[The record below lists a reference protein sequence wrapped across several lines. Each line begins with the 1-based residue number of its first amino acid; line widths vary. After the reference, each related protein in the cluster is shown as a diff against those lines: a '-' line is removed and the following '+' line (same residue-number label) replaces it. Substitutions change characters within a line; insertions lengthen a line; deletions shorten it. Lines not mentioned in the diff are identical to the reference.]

1 MLKQLWHKLFRK
13 ESASIRS
20 AAALLG
26 AATLASRFVGIVRDR
41 LLSGTFGAGHEL
53 DAYYAAFR
61 TPDFIYNLF
70 VLGAITAGFIPV
82 FTAVLAKE
90 GVGAEDG
97 IGERGNDLASAL
109 MTVLG
114 VGLTVLAALGI
125 VFAPHAVNL
134 LTPGFTGEQQALA
147 TSLTRIMF
155 VSPVFLGLSSVLGG
169 ILQTKRRFFVYALAP
184 VMYNVGIIMGTLF
197 LSPMM
202 GIRGAAVGVAFGA
215 FAHLVTQAIACG
227 AVGFRF
233 RPRWNPKDEG
243 VVAIAKQTLPRVA
256 SLAVGQVN
264 SFILVGMASTI
275 GAGSIAVFTL
285 ANNLQNFP
293 VGILGVSFAVAA
305 FPLISEL
312 AAKGKHDELVAQFTR
327 TVRTVLFLVVPA
339 TVLMLLL
346 RAQIVRV
353 ILGSG
358 RFDWNDTIDT
368 ANTLAWLTMSLFA
381 QALYPLVVRVFFAL
395 KDVKTP
401 LYVSIATVVIERVL
415 AWVLI
420 QHGYGTPG
428 LSAAFSVACIFDF
441 AVLWVML
448 KHRTGSLGE
457 KEIIKA
463 LFQMSVA
470 GMAMAAVIQVVK
482 GVVATMVN
490 MQTFMGI
497 LTQGVTA
504 GLIGLAVYM
513 AVGYALGLREA
524 REVRKIYRR
533 RAPVTPSSNIVQE
546 EDNISVE

>member
-1 MLKQLWHKLFRK
+1 MLGKIFSKQKTSVR
-13 ESASIRS
+13 
-20 AAALLG
+20 AAALILG
-26 AATLASRFVGIVRDR
+26 VATLASRFVGIIRDR
-41 LLSGTFGAGHEL
+41 LLSGTFGAGPDL

-70 VLGAITAGFIPV
+70 VLGAITAGFIPI
-82 FTAVLAKE
+82 FTATLAKE
-90 GVGAEDG
+90 GIEAEDG
-97 IGERGNDLASAL
+97 IGARGNELASAL

-114 VGLTVLAALGI
+114 VGLTVLAAVGI
-125 VFAPHAVNL
+125 LVAPYAVAL
-134 LTPGFTGEQQALA
+134 LTPGFSGAQRALA

-184 VMYNVGIIMGTLF
+184 VMYNVGIITGTL
-197 LSPMM
+197 LLAPTM
-202 GIRGAAVGVAFGA
+202 GIRGPAVGVAIGA
-215 FAHLVTQAIACG
+215 FAHLLTQAIACG
-227 AVGFRF
+227 AVGFKFRF
-233 RPRWNPKDEG
+233 RWKPKDEG
-243 VVAIAKQTLPRVA
+243 VAAIARQTMPRVA
-256 SLAVGQVN
+256 SLAVAQVN
-264 SFILVGMASTI
+264 TFILVGVASTI

-285 ANNLQNFP
+285 ATNLQNFP

-312 AAKGKHDELVAQFTR
+312 AAKGKHEELVAQFTR

-401 LYVSIATVVIERVL
+401 LYVSIVTVVIERLL
-415 AWVLI
+415 AWVLVAK
-420 QHGYGTPG
+420 GYGTPG
-428 LSAAFSVACIFDF
+428 LAAAFSIASIFDVT
-441 AVLWVML
+441 VLWVML

-457 KEIIKA
+457 KEVIKA
-463 LFQMSVA
+463 LFQMSIA
-470 GMAMAAVIQVVK
+470 GAAMAVLIQFVKAMLAAV
-482 GVVATMVN
+482 VN
-490 MQTFMGI
+490 MQTFVGI
-497 LTQGVTA
+497 LTQGAVA
-504 GLIGLAVYM
+504 GVLGLAAYL
-513 AVGYALGLREA
+513 AVAYALGLREA

-533 RAPVTPSSNIVQE
+533 RAQPTPASNIVQDKGE
-546 EDNISVE
+546 INVE